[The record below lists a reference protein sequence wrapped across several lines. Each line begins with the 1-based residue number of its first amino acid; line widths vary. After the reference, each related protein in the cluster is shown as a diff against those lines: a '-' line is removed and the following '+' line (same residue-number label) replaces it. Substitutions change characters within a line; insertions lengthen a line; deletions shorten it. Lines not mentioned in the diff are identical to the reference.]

1 MILKDQRV
9 FKATWY
15 KDSDTVNK
23 TVAIEFF
30 SNYNEYTDEEIDE
43 VDQLQVGQSANF
55 SDCANDHFVRR
66 IK

>member
-1 MILKDQRV
+1 MITRDNRV
-9 FKATWY
+9 FKCLWA
-15 KDSDTVNK
+15 KEGEMVSK
-23 TVAIEFF
+23 TVTIEFF
-30 SNYNEYTDEEIDE
+30 SNYNEYTDEEIDD